1 MLKSPKKK
9 WSWLGMLVCGL
20 VFLLFNKQIQVK
32 LCRKILL
39 TIGNNIK
46 RNIIIIGS
54 TSFIQ
59 SLRYIEPL
67 FSNSI
72 PLNRTLFHSIPYYIS
87 IKMNAALL
95 AYKKLVNLFKDQDS
109 LWIHTTRVCE
119 IKWSASIS
127 FWLCFVNNTNGIE
140 RTIILLQVG
149 IYRFNSYKIPS
160 IDNLLLALYKVQRVK
175 LSTHSDRCEVV
186 SKYGILNGSE
196 ANLAVKISTLVLYT
210 VASF

>member
-1 MLKSPKKK
+1 MAKEKFSNLVIKSKYQNNYHNFLIITWRNGGLFNMLKSPKK
-9 WSWLGMLVCGL
+9 WSWLALLVCGL

-95 AYKKLVNLFKDQDS
+95 AYKKLVNLFKDQGF
-109 LWIHTTRVCE
+109 TM
-119 IKWSASIS
+119 
-127 FWLCFVNNTNGIE
+127 N
-140 RTIILLQVG
+140 
-149 IYRFNSYKIPS
+149 P
-160 IDNLLLALYKVQRVK
+160 
-175 LSTHSDRCEVV
+175 
-186 SKYGILNGSE
+186 
-196 ANLAVKISTLVLYT
+196 
-210 VASF
+210 

>member
-1 MLKSPKKK
+1 MAKEKFSNLVIKSKYQNNYHNFLIITWRNGGLLNMLKSPKK
-9 WSWLGMLVCGL
+9 WSWLALLVCGL

-72 PLNRTLFHSIPYYIS
+72 PLNRTLLFHPIPYLRNI
-87 IKMNAALL
+87 
-95 AYKKLVNLFKDQDS
+95 
-109 LWIHTTRVCE
+109 
-119 IKWSASIS
+119 
-127 FWLCFVNNTNGIE
+127 
-140 RTIILLQVG
+140 IIL
-149 IYRFNSYKIPS
+149 KIKKGTAMCW
-160 IDNLLLALYKVQRVK
+160 ILL
-175 LSTHSDRCEVV
+175 HWNF
-186 SKYGILNGSE
+186 LNMNG
-196 ANLAVKISTLVLYT
+196 L
-210 VASF
+210 